1 MLHWRRNR
9 TYMAYLNS
17 TMLKRISA
25 HKLLLILVIALI
37 ARPAMSVM
45 AHDMNMAMGSTDT
58 AIHCHEHQAEA
69 DSCNNLMADIQLM
82 NCDKCSDTCSSPSA
96 IVSDIS
102 KSEVLAHPHDFSI
115 QSFILS
121 RRNEETFRPP
131 IHS

>member
-1 MLHWRRNR
+1 
-9 TYMAYLNS
+9 MACLNS

-45 AHDMNMAMGSTDT
+45 EHDMSMAMGSTDT
-58 AIHCHEHQAEA
+58 AIHCHDHQAEA
-69 DSCNNLMADIQLM
+69 DGCTNLMADIQQM
-82 NCDKCSDTCSSPSA
+82 NCDKCADSCSSPSA

-102 KSEVLAHPHDFSI
+102 KSAILAHPHDFSI
-115 QSFILS
+115 PSFILS
-121 RRNEETFRPP
+121 RRHDETFRPP